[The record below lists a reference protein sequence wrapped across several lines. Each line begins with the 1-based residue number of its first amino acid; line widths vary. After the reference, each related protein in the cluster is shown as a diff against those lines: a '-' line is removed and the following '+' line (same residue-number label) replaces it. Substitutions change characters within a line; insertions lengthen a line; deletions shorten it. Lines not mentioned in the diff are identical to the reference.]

1 MLYFRGN
8 SREMVE
14 KLQRTESGR
23 RLVGTPLSPG
33 IAAGRAYRIEQHAP
47 DFHRLYVSPAEAP
60 RELERLQEAL
70 AKSREQLV
78 RIKERFEQQL
88 GKEHSYIID
97 AHRLILEDREFLEQI
112 RSKIRDHLYG
122 PERAVWE
129 ATEEWLAV
137 YRTLTDPFFRDRGS
151 DLEEVARRIVAN
163 LGESGPPRQEEESSE
178 DLILVGPE
186 IGLSDL
192 AGFPLAQVKGLVSTR
207 GGQTSHITII
217 ARVHRIPAVS
227 GVPGLEGTIRTGD
240 EMIVDG
246 SDGVVL
252 VQPSA
257 GERRDF
263 QVLLREEQRRSSELE
278 GDSRPS
284 CTSDGRVVSVLANTD
299 MEDEATVAFG
309 LGAEGIGLFRSEFV
323 YMGEKSGPV
332 RFDEQLNIYR
342 RLARLTGR
350 RPAVI
355 RTLDMGTE
363 DHPYFTRL
371 AGEGPVLG
379 LRGIRMSLDHPHLF
393 RDQVRAIVS
402 ARREGD
408 LRILLPMISSADEL
422 VIARDLI
429 RQVEREVSEESG
441 MEPESPI
448 QVGAMIEVPSAVLV
462 LDGICRHADFVSVG
476 SNDLI
481 QFTLAVDRSSDLLSS
496 LFNPLHPAILKS
508 LERVARVASENRIP
522 AYVCGEVAAQPL
534 YAYLLIGMGF
544 QRLSMNPFS
553 IPAVKKRI
561 REMVYEEAREKIRE
575 LLRFSTIQE
584 VEQFVK
590 REMPS
595 WETVGQG
602 SGSRF
607 IKC

>member
-1 MLYFRGN
+1 MLYFRGGMV
-8 SREMVE
+8 REF
-14 KLQRTESGR
+14 RAGESDR
-23 RLVGTPLSPG
+23 RLTGTPLSPG
-33 IAAGRAYRIEQHAP
+33 IGAGTAYRIEQRAP
-47 DFHRLYVSPAEAP
+47 DFHRLHLSPEEAP
-60 RELERLQEAL
+60 HELARLKEAL
-70 AKSREQLV
+70 SRSREQLV
-78 RIKERFEQQL
+78 RIKRRFEEQL

-97 AHRLILEDREFLEQI
+97 AHRLILEDRDFLDQI

-163 LGESGPPRQEEESSE
+163 LGESGPPRREEESSE
-178 DLILVGPE
+178 DLILVGSE

-192 AGFPLAQVKGLVSTR
+192 ASFPLAQVKGLVSMR
-207 GGQTSHITII
+207 GGHTSHITII
-217 ARVHRIPAVS
+217 ARVHRIPAIS
-227 GVPGLEGTIRTGD
+227 GVPDLERRIRTGD

-246 SDGVVL
+246 SEGVVL

-257 GERRDF
+257 QERRSF
-263 QVLLREEQRRSSELE
+263 NVLLQEERRRSSRLE

-284 CTSDGRVVSVLANTD
+284 STADGRTVSVLANTD
-299 MEDEATVAFG
+299 MGEEASVAFR

-332 RFDEQLNIYR
+332 RVRKQLDIYR

-371 AGEGPVLG
+371 AGGDAVLG
-379 LRGIRMSLDHPHLF
+379 LRGIRLSLDHPQLF

-402 ARREGD
+402 ARSEGN
-408 LRILLPMISSADEL
+408 LRILLPMISSADE
-422 VIARDLI
+422 VIAARQMI
-429 RQVEREVSEESG
+429 RQVEWEVARETGV
-441 MEPESPI
+441 EPDAPI
-448 QVGAMIEVPSAVLV
+448 RVGAMIEVPSAVLV
-462 LDGICRHADFVSVG
+462 LEGICRHADFVSVG

-481 QFTLAVDRSSDLLSS
+481 QFTLAVDRSSDHLSP

-508 LERVARVASENRIP
+508 LERVARVASESRIP

-553 IPAVKKRI
+553 IPTVKKRI
-561 REMVYEEAREKIRE
+561 REMVYGEAREKIRE
-575 LLRFSTIQE
+575 LSGFSTIQE
-584 VEQFVK
+584 VERFVK

-595 WETVGQG
+595 WEPVGQG
-602 SGSRF
+602 SGPRF
-607 IKC
+607 VKS

>member
-1 MLYFRGN
+1 M
-8 SREMVE
+8 E
-14 KLQRTESGR
+14 KLQRNESGR

-33 IAAGRAYRIEQHAP
+33 IGAGRAYRIEQHAP
-47 DFHRLYVSPAEAP
+47 DFHRLYLSAAEAP

-97 AHRLILEDREFLEQI
+97 AHRLILEDREFLDQI

-163 LGESGPPRQEEESSE
+163 LGESGPPRQEEQSSE

-192 AGFPLAQVKGLVSTR
+192 ASFPLAQVKGLVSTR

-227 GVPGLEGTIRTGD
+227 GVREVEGNIRTGD

-246 SDGVVL
+246 SEGVVL

-278 GDSRPS
+278 GDFRPS
-284 CTSDGRVVSVLANTD
+284 STADGRVVSVLANTD
-299 MEDEATVAFG
+299 MEDEATVAFD

-323 YMGEKSGPV
+323 YMGEMSGPV
-332 RFDEQLNIYR
+332 RFEEQLSIYR
-342 RLARLTGR
+342 RLARLTGP

-379 LRGIRMSLDHPHLF
+379 LRGIRLSLDRPQLF
-393 RDQVRAIVS
+393 RDQARAIVS
-402 ARREGD
+402 ARREGN

-422 VIARDLI
+422 VTARELI
-429 RQVEREVSEESG
+429 REVEREVSEKTG
-441 MEPESPI
+441 FEPESPI

-481 QFTLAVDRSSDLLSS
+481 QFTLAVDRSSDLLSP

-508 LERVARVASENRIP
+508 LERVARVASRNRIP

-544 QRLSMNPFS
+544 QRLSMNPFA
-553 IPAVKKRI
+553 IPTVKKRI
-561 REMVYEEAREKIRE
+561 REMVYEEARERIRE

-584 VEQFVK
+584 VERFVK

-595 WETVGQG
+595 WETVGQE

-607 IKC
+607 VKS

>member
-1 MLYFRGN
+1 M
-8 SREMVE
+8 E
-14 KLQRTESGR
+14 KLQRNESGR

-33 IAAGRAYRIEQHAP
+33 IGAGRAYRIEQHAP
-47 DFHRLYVSPAEAP
+47 DFHRLYLSAAEAP

-97 AHRLILEDREFLEQI
+97 AHRLILEDREFLDQI

-163 LGESGPPRQEEESSE
+163 LGESGPPRQEEQSSE

-192 AGFPLAQVKGLVSTR
+192 ASFPLAQVKGLVSTR

-227 GVPGLEGTIRTGD
+227 GVREVEGNIRTGD

-246 SDGVVL
+246 SEGVVL

-278 GDSRPS
+278 GDFRPS
-284 CTSDGRVVSVLANTD
+284 STADGRVVSVLANTD
-299 MEDEATVAFG
+299 MDDEATVAFD

-323 YMGEKSGPV
+323 YMGEMSGPV
-332 RFDEQLNIYR
+332 RFEEQLSIYR
-342 RLARLTGR
+342 RLARLTGP

-379 LRGIRMSLDHPHLF
+379 LRGIRLSLDRPQLF
-393 RDQVRAIVS
+393 RDQARAIVS
-402 ARREGD
+402 ARREGN

-422 VIARDLI
+422 VTARELI
-429 RQVEREVSEESG
+429 REVEREVSG
-441 MEPESPI
+441 KTGFEPESPI

-481 QFTLAVDRSSDLLSS
+481 QFTLAVDRSSDLLSP

-508 LERVARVASENRIP
+508 LERVARVASRNRIP

-544 QRLSMNPFS
+544 QRLSMNPFA
-553 IPAVKKRI
+553 IPTVKKRI
-561 REMVYEEAREKIRE
+561 REMVYEEARERIRE

-584 VEQFVK
+584 VERYVK

-595 WETVGQG
+595 WEPVGQE

-607 IKC
+607 V

>member
-1 MLYFRGN
+1 MRRTSIGCIFLRPKRHASWRGC
-8 SREMVE
+8 R
-14 KLQRTESGR
+14 K
-23 RLVGTPLSPG
+23 PWPSP
-33 IAAGRAYRIEQHAP
+33 ET
-47 DFHRLYVSPAEAP
+47 SW
-60 RELERLQEAL
+60 
-70 AKSREQLV
+70 S

-97 AHRLILEDREFLEQI
+97 AHRLILEDQEFLDQI

-137 YRTLTDPFFRDRGS
+137 FRTLTDPFFRDRGS

-163 LGESGPPRQEEESSE
+163 LGESGPPRREEEPSE
-178 DLILVGPE
+178 DLILVGSE

-192 AGFPLAQVKGLVSTR
+192 AGFPLSQVKGLVSMR

-227 GVPGLEGTIRTGD
+227 GVREVEGTIRTGD

-246 SDGVVL
+246 SEGIVL

-257 GERRDF
+257 GERHSF
-263 QVLLREEQRRSSELE
+263 QVLLRQQEQRRSSQLQ

-284 CTSDGRVVSVLANTD
+284 RTADGRVVSVLANTD

-323 YMGEKSGPV
+323 YMGERSGPV
-332 RFDEQLNIYR
+332 RFQEQLTIYR

-363 DHPYFTRL
+363 DHPYFSRL
-371 AGEGPVLG
+371 AGGGPVLG
-379 LRGIRMSLDHPHLF
+379 LRGIRLSLDQPHLF

-402 ARREGD
+402 ARTEGN

-422 VIARDLI
+422 VTARELI
-429 RQVEREVSEESG
+429 RQVEREVSRETGIEPGIADPSG
-441 MEPESPI
+441 CHDRGPF
-448 QVGAMIEVPSAVLV
+448 G
-462 LDGICRHADFVSVG
+462 RTG
-476 SNDLI
+476 SGRNL
-481 QFTLAVDRSSDLLSS
+481 
-496 LFNPLHPAILKS
+496 P
-508 LERVARVASENRIP
+508 
-522 AYVCGEVAAQPL
+522 VCG
-534 YAYLLIGMGF
+534 F
-544 QRLSMNPFS
+544 
-553 IPAVKKRI
+553 
-561 REMVYEEAREKIRE
+561 
-575 LLRFSTIQE
+575 RFG
-584 VEQFVK
+584 
-590 REMPS
+590 
-595 WETVGQG
+595 GQQ
-602 SGSRF
+602 
-607 IKC
+607 

>member
-1 MLYFRGN
+1 
-8 SREMVE
+8 MVE
-14 KLQRTESGR
+14 KLQANESGR

-33 IAAGRAYRIEQHAP
+33 IGAGRAYRIEQHAP
-47 DFHRLYVSPAEAP
+47 DFHRLHLSPAEAP

-70 AKSREQLV
+70 AKSRDQLV

-97 AHRLILEDREFLEQI
+97 AHRLILEDREFLDQI

-163 LGESGPPRQEEESSE
+163 LGESGPPRREEESSE
-178 DLILVGPE
+178 DLILVGSE

-192 AGFPLAQVKGLVSTR
+192 ASFPLSQVKGLVSMR

-227 GVPGLEGTIRTGD
+227 GIREVEGTIRTGD

-246 SDGVVL
+246 SEGIVL

-257 GERRDF
+257 GERHSF
-263 QVLLREEQRRSSELE
+263 QVLLQQEQRRSSQLE

-284 CTSDGRVVSVLANTD
+284 RTADGRVISVLANTD

-323 YMGEKSGPV
+323 YMGERSGPV
-332 RFDEQLNIYR
+332 RFEEQLTIYR

-363 DHPYFTRL
+363 DHPYFSRL
-371 AGEGPVLG
+371 AGGGPVLG
-379 LRGIRMSLDHPHLF
+379 LRGIRLSLDQPHLF

-402 ARREGD
+402 ARTEGN

-422 VIARDLI
+422 VTARELI
-429 RQVEREVSEESG
+429 RQVEREVSKETG
-441 MEPESPI
+441 IEPESPI

-462 LDGICRHADFVSVG
+462 LDGICRYADFVSVG

-481 QFTLAVDRSSDLLSS
+481 QFTLAVDRSSDVLSP

-553 IPAVKKRI
+553 ISTVKKRI
-561 REMVYEEAREKIRE
+561 REMVYEEARERIQE
-575 LLRFSTIQE
+575 LLEFSTIKE
-584 VEQFVK
+584 VERFVK

-602 SGSRF
+602 SGPQFVKS
-607 IKC
+607 

>member
-1 MLYFRGN
+1 M
-8 SREMVE
+8 E
-14 KLQRTESGR
+14 KLQRNESGR

-33 IAAGRAYRIEQHAP
+33 IGAGRAYRIEQHAP
-47 DFHRLYVSPAEAP
+47 DFHRLHLSPAEAP

-70 AKSREQLV
+70 AKSRDQLV

-97 AHRLILEDREFLEQI
+97 AHRLILEDREFLDQI

-163 LGESGPPRQEEESSE
+163 LGESGPPRREEEPSE
-178 DLILVGPE
+178 DLILVGSE

-192 AGFPLAQVKGLVSTR
+192 ASFPLSQVKGLVSMR

-227 GVPGLEGTIRTGD
+227 GIREVEGTIRTGD

-246 SDGVVL
+246 SEGIVL

-257 GERRDF
+257 GERHSF
-263 QVLLREEQRRSSELE
+263 QVLLQQEQRRSSQLE

-284 CTSDGRVVSVLANTD
+284 RTADGRVISVLANTD

-323 YMGEKSGPV
+323 YMGERSGPV
-332 RFDEQLNIYR
+332 RFEEQLTIYR
-342 RLARLTGR
+342 RLARLAGR

-363 DHPYFTRL
+363 DHPYFSRL
-371 AGEGPVLG
+371 AGGGPVLG
-379 LRGIRMSLDHPHLF
+379 LRGIRLSLDQPHLF

-402 ARREGD
+402 ARTEGN

-422 VIARDLI
+422 VTARELI
-429 RQVEREVSEESG
+429 RQVEREVSKETG
-441 MEPESPI
+441 IEPESPI

-462 LDGICRHADFVSVG
+462 LDGICRYADFVSVG

-481 QFTLAVDRSSDLLSS
+481 QFTLAVDRSSDLLSP

-508 LERVARVASENRIP
+508 LERVARIASENRIP
-522 AYVCGEVAAQPL
+522 AYVCGEIAAQPL

-553 IPAVKKRI
+553 ITTVKKRI
-561 REMVYEEAREKIRE
+561 REMVYEEARERIQE
-575 LLRFSTIQE
+575 LLEFSTIQE
-584 VEQFVK
+584 VERFVK
-590 REMPS
+590 RELPS

-602 SGSRF
+602 SGPRFVKSRH
-607 IKC
+607 

>member
-1 MLYFRGN
+1 M
-8 SREMVE
+8 E
-14 KLQRTESGR
+14 KLQRNESSR
-23 RLVGTPLSPG
+23 RLMGTPLSPG
-33 IAAGRAYRIEQHAP
+33 IGAGRAYRIEQHAP

-97 AHRLILEDREFLEQI
+97 AHRLILEDREFLGQI

-163 LGESGPPRQEEESSE
+163 LGESGPPRQEESSSE

-192 AGFPLAQVKGLVSTR
+192 ASFPLAQVKGLVSTR

-227 GVPGLEGTIRTGD
+227 GVQEVEGNVRTGD

-246 SDGVVL
+246 SEGVVL

-263 QVLLREEQRRSSELE
+263 QVLFREEQRRSSELE

-284 CTSDGRVVSVLANTD
+284 STSDGRVVSVLANTD

-323 YMGEKSGPV
+323 YMGERSGPV
-332 RFDEQLNIYR
+332 RFEEQLSIYR

-355 RTLDMGTE
+355 RILDMGTE

-371 AGEGPVLG
+371 AGEGAVLG
-379 LRGIRMSLDHPHLF
+379 LRGIRLSLDHTHLF

-402 ARREGD
+402 ARREGN
-408 LRILLPMISSADEL
+408 LRILLPMISSADEM
-422 VIARDLI
+422 VTARELI
-429 RQVEREVSEESG
+429 REVEREVSEKIG
-441 MEPESPI
+441 IEPESPI

-481 QFTLAVDRSSDLLSS
+481 QFTLAVDRSSDLLSP

-508 LERVARVASENRIP
+508 LERVARVASRNHIP

-544 QRLSMNPFS
+544 QRLSMNPFA
-553 IPAVKKRI
+553 IPSVKKRI
-561 REMVYEEAREKIRE
+561 REMVYEEARERIRE

-595 WETVGQG
+595 WETGKG
-602 SGSRF
+602 SESRF
-607 IKC
+607 VKS

>member
-1 MLYFRGN
+1 
-8 SREMVE
+8 MVE
-14 KLQRTESGR
+14 KLQANESGR

-33 IAAGRAYRIEQHAP
+33 LGAGRAYRIEQYAP
-47 DFHRLYVSPAEAP
+47 DFHRLHLSPDEAP

-97 AHRLILEDREFLEQI
+97 AHRLILEDREFLDQI

-163 LGESGPPRQEEESSE
+163 LGESGPPRREEESSE
-178 DLILVGPE
+178 DLILVGSE

-192 AGFPLAQVKGLVSTR
+192 ASFPLSQVKGLVSMR

-227 GVPGLEGTIRTGD
+227 GVREVEGTIRTGD

-246 SDGVVL
+246 SEGIVL

-257 GERRDF
+257 GERHSF
-263 QVLLREEQRRSSELE
+263 QVLLRQQEQRRSSQLQ

-284 CTSDGRVVSVLANTD
+284 RTADGRVVSVLANTD

-323 YMGEKSGPV
+323 YMGERSGPV
-332 RFDEQLNIYR
+332 RFQEQLTIYR

-363 DHPYFTRL
+363 DHPYFSRL
-371 AGEGPVLG
+371 AGGGPVLG
-379 LRGIRMSLDHPHLF
+379 LRGIRLSLDQPHLF

-402 ARREGD
+402 ARTEGN

-422 VIARDLI
+422 VTARELI
-429 RQVEREVSEESG
+429 RQVEREVSRETG
-441 MEPESPI
+441 IEPESPI

-462 LDGICRHADFVSVG
+462 LDGICRYADFVSVG

-481 QFTLAVDRSSDLLSS
+481 QFTLAVDRSSDVLSP

-508 LERVARVASENRIP
+508 LERVARIASENRIP
-522 AYVCGEVAAQPL
+522 AYVCGEIAAQPL

-553 IPAVKKRI
+553 IPTVKKRI
-561 REMVYEEAREKIRE
+561 REMVYEEARERIQE
-575 LLRFSTIQE
+575 LLEFSTIKE
-584 VEQFVK
+584 VERFVK

-602 SGSRF
+602 SGPQFVKS
-607 IKC
+607 

>member
-1 MLYFRGN
+1 
-8 SREMVE
+8 MVE
-14 KLQRTESGR
+14 KLQRNESGR

-33 IAAGRAYRIEQHAP
+33 IGAGRAYRIEQHAP
-47 DFHRLYVSPAEAP
+47 DFHRLHLSPAEAP

-70 AKSREQLV
+70 AKSRDQLV

-97 AHRLILEDREFLEQI
+97 AHRLILEDREFLDQI

-137 YRTLTDPFFRDRGS
+137 FRTLTDPFFRDRGS

-163 LGESGPPRQEEESSE
+163 LGESGPPRREEEPSE
-178 DLILVGPE
+178 DLILVGSE

-192 AGFPLAQVKGLVSTR
+192 AGFPLSQVKGLVSMR

-227 GVPGLEGTIRTGD
+227 GVREVEGTIRTGD

-246 SDGVVL
+246 SEGIVL

-257 GERRDF
+257 GERHSF
-263 QVLLREEQRRSSELE
+263 QVLLQQEQRRSSQLQ

-284 CTSDGRVVSVLANTD
+284 RTADGRVISVLANTD

-323 YMGEKSGPV
+323 YMGERSGPV
-332 RFDEQLNIYR
+332 RFEEQLTIYR

-363 DHPYFTRL
+363 DHPYFSRL
-371 AGEGPVLG
+371 AGGGPVLG
-379 LRGIRMSLDHPHLF
+379 LRGIRLSLDQPHLF

-402 ARREGD
+402 ARTEGN

-422 VIARDLI
+422 VTARELI
-429 RQVEREVSEESG
+429 RQVEREVSKETG
-441 MEPESPI
+441 IEPESPI

-462 LDGICRHADFVSVG
+462 LDGICRYADFVSVG

-481 QFTLAVDRSSDLLSS
+481 QFTLAVDRSSDLLSP

-508 LERVARVASENRIP
+508 LERVARIASENRIP
-522 AYVCGEVAAQPL
+522 AYVCGEIAAQPL

-553 IPAVKKRI
+553 IPTVKKRI
-561 REMVYEEAREKIRE
+561 REMVYEEARERIQE
-575 LLRFSTIQE
+575 LLEFSTIKE
-584 VEQFVK
+584 VERFVK

-602 SGSRF
+602 SGPQFVKS
-607 IKC
+607 

>member
-1 MLYFRGN
+1 M
-8 SREMVE
+8 E
-14 KLQRTESGR
+14 KLQRNESGR

-33 IAAGRAYRIEQHAP
+33 IGAGRAYRIEQHAP
-47 DFHRLYVSPAEAP
+47 DFHRLHLSPAEAP

-70 AKSREQLV
+70 AKSRDQLV

-97 AHRLILEDREFLEQI
+97 AHRLILEDREFLDQI

-163 LGESGPPRQEEESSE
+163 LGESGPPRREEESSE
-178 DLILVGPE
+178 DLILVGSE

-192 AGFPLAQVKGLVSTR
+192 ASFPLSQVKGLVSMR

-227 GVPGLEGTIRTGD
+227 GIREVEGTIRTGD

-246 SDGVVL
+246 SEGIVL

-257 GERRDF
+257 GERHSF
-263 QVLLREEQRRSSELE
+263 QVLLQQEQRRSSQLE

-284 CTSDGRVVSVLANTD
+284 RTADGRVISVLANTD

-323 YMGEKSGPV
+323 YMGERSGPV
-332 RFDEQLNIYR
+332 RFEEQLTIYR

-363 DHPYFTRL
+363 DHPYFSRL
-371 AGEGPVLG
+371 AGGGPVLG
-379 LRGIRMSLDHPHLF
+379 LRGIRLSLDQPHLF

-402 ARREGD
+402 ARTEGN

-422 VIARDLI
+422 VTARELI
-429 RQVEREVSEESG
+429 RQVEREVSKETG
-441 MEPESPI
+441 IEPESPI

-462 LDGICRHADFVSVG
+462 LDGICRYADFVSVG

-481 QFTLAVDRSSDLLSS
+481 QFTLAVDRSSDLLSP

-508 LERVARVASENRIP
+508 LERVARIASENRIP
-522 AYVCGEVAAQPL
+522 AYVCGEIAAQPL

-553 IPAVKKRI
+553 ISTVKKRI
-561 REMVYEEAREKIRE
+561 REMVYEEARERIQE
-575 LLRFSTIQE
+575 LLEFSTIQE
-584 VEQFVK
+584 VESFVK
-590 REMPS
+590 RELPS
-595 WETVGQG
+595 WETAGQDRDPG
-602 SGSRF
+602 S
-607 IKC
+607 

>member
-1 MLYFRGN
+1 M
-8 SREMVE
+8 EQV
-14 KLQRTESGR
+14 QRDESSR

-33 IAAGRAYRIEQHAP
+33 IGAGRAYRIEQHAP
-47 DFHRLYVSPAEAP
+47 EFHRLYLSPAEAP

-97 AHRLILEDREFLEQI
+97 AHRLILEDQDFLDQI

-129 ATEEWLAV
+129 ATEEWLAL

-163 LGESGPPRQEEESSE
+163 LGESGPPRQKEQSSE

-192 AGFPLAQVKGLVSTR
+192 ASFPLAQVKGLVSTR

-227 GVPGLEGTIRTGD
+227 GVREVEGNVRTGD
-240 EMIVDG
+240 ELIVDG
-246 SDGVVL
+246 SEGVVL

-278 GDSRPS
+278 GDFRPS
-284 CTSDGRVVSVLANTD
+284 STADGRVVSVLANTD

-323 YMGEKSGPV
+323 YMGEMSGPV
-332 RFDEQLNIYR
+332 RYEEQLGIYR

-379 LRGIRMSLDHPHLF
+379 LRGIRLSLDRPQLF
-393 RDQVRAIVS
+393 RDQARAIVS
-402 ARREGD
+402 ARREGN

-422 VIARDLI
+422 VTARGLI
-429 RQVEREVSEESG
+429 RQVEREVSEETG
-441 MEPESPI
+441 FEPESPI

-496 LFNPLHPAILKS
+496 LFNPLHPAILQS

-544 QRLSMNPFS
+544 QRLSMNPFA

-561 REMVYEEAREKIRE
+561 REMVYEEARERIRE

-584 VEQFVK
+584 VEQYVQH
-590 REMPS
+590 EMPS

-607 IKC
+607 VKS

>member
-1 MLYFRGN
+1 
-8 SREMVE
+8 MVE
-14 KLQRTESGR
+14 KLQANESGR

-33 IAAGRAYRIEQHAP
+33 IGAGRAYRIEQYAP
-47 DFHRLYVSPAEAP
+47 DFHRLHLSPDEAP

-97 AHRLILEDREFLEQI
+97 AHRLILEDQEVLDQI

-137 YRTLTDPFFRDRGS
+137 FRTLTDPFFRDRGS

-163 LGESGPPRQEEESSE
+163 LGESGPPRREEEPSE
-178 DLILVGPE
+178 DLILVGSE

-192 AGFPLAQVKGLVSTR
+192 AGFPLSQVKGMVSMR

-227 GVPGLEGTIRTGD
+227 GVREVEGTIRTGD

-246 SDGVVL
+246 SEGIVL

-257 GERRDF
+257 GERHSF
-263 QVLLREEQRRSSELE
+263 QVLLRQQEQRRSSQLQ

-284 CTSDGRVVSVLANTD
+284 RTADGRVISVLANTD

-323 YMGEKSGPV
+323 YMGERSGPV
-332 RFDEQLNIYR
+332 RFEEQLTIYR

-363 DHPYFTRL
+363 DHPYFSRL
-371 AGEGPVLG
+371 AGGGPVLG
-379 LRGIRMSLDHPHLF
+379 LRGIRLSLDQPHLF

-402 ARREGD
+402 ARTEGN

-422 VIARDLI
+422 VTARELI
-429 RQVEREVSEESG
+429 RQVEREVSRETG
-441 MEPESPI
+441 IEPESPI

-462 LDGICRHADFVSVG
+462 LDGICRYADFVSVG

-481 QFTLAVDRSSDLLSS
+481 QFTLAVDRSSDLLSP

-553 IPAVKKRI
+553 IPTVKKRI
-561 REMVYEEAREKIRE
+561 REMVYEEARERIQE
-575 LLRFSTIQE
+575 LLEFSTIKE
-584 VEQFVK
+584 VERFVK

-602 SGSRF
+602 SGPQFVKS
-607 IKC
+607 

>member
-1 MLYFRGN
+1 M
-8 SREMVE
+8 E
-14 KLQRTESGR
+14 KLQPNESGR

-33 IAAGRAYRIEQHAP
+33 IGTGRAYRIEQHAP
-47 DFHRLYVSPAEAP
+47 DFHRLHLSAAEAP

-70 AKSREQLV
+70 AKSRDQLV

-97 AHRLILEDREFLEQI
+97 AHRLILEDREFLDQI

-129 ATEEWLAV
+129 ATEEWLAL

-163 LGESGPPRQEEESSE
+163 LGESGPPREEEEPSE
-178 DLILVGPE
+178 DLILVGSE

-192 AGFPLAQVKGLVSTR
+192 ASFPLSQVKGLVSMR

-227 GVPGLEGTIRTGD
+227 GVREVEGAIRTGD
-240 EMIVDG
+240 EIIVDG
-246 SDGVVL
+246 SEGVVL

-257 GERRDF
+257 GERHNF
-263 QVLLREEQRRSSELE
+263 QVLLRQEQRRSSQLE

-284 CTSDGRVVSVLANTD
+284 RTADGRVVSVLANTD

-332 RFDEQLNIYR
+332 RFEEQLTIYR
-342 RLARLTGR
+342 RLARLTRR

-363 DHPYFTRL
+363 DHPYFSRL
-371 AGEGPVLG
+371 AGGGPVLG
-379 LRGIRMSLDHPHLF
+379 LRGIRLSLDQPHLF

-402 ARREGD
+402 ARTEGN

-422 VIARDLI
+422 VTARELI
-429 RQVEREVSEESG
+429 RQVEREVAGETG
-441 MEPESPI
+441 IEPESPI
-448 QVGAMIEVPSAVLV
+448 QMGAMIEVPSAVLV

-481 QFTLAVDRSSDLLSS
+481 QFTLAVDRSSDVLSP

-508 LERVARVASENRIP
+508 LERVARIASENRIP
-522 AYVCGEVAAQPL
+522 AYVCGEIAAQPL

-553 IPAVKKRI
+553 IPTVKKRI
-561 REMVYEEAREKIRE
+561 REMVYEEARERIQE
-575 LLRFSTIQE
+575 LLEFSTIQE
-584 VEQFVK
+584 VESFVK

-607 IKC
+607 VKS

>member
-1 MLYFRGN
+1 
-8 SREMVE
+8 MVE
-14 KLQRTESGR
+14 KLQRNESGR

-33 IAAGRAYRIEQHAP
+33 IGAGRAYRIEQHAP
-47 DFHRLYVSPAEAP
+47 DFHRLHLSPAEAP

-70 AKSREQLV
+70 AKSRDQLV

-97 AHRLILEDREFLEQI
+97 AHRLILEDREFLDQI

-163 LGESGPPRQEEESSE
+163 LGESGPPRREEESSE
-178 DLILVGPE
+178 DLILVGSE

-192 AGFPLAQVKGLVSTR
+192 ASFPLSQVKGLVSMR

-227 GVPGLEGTIRTGD
+227 GVREVEGTIRTGD

-246 SDGVVL
+246 SEGIVL

-257 GERRDF
+257 GERHSF
-263 QVLLREEQRRSSELE
+263 QVLLRQQEQRRSSQLE

-284 CTSDGRVVSVLANTD
+284 RTADGRVISVLANTD

-323 YMGEKSGPV
+323 YMGERSGPV
-332 RFDEQLNIYR
+332 RFQEQLTIYR

-363 DHPYFTRL
+363 DHPYFSRL
-371 AGEGPVLG
+371 AGGGPVLG
-379 LRGIRMSLDHPHLF
+379 LRGIRLSLDQPHLF

-402 ARREGD
+402 ARTEGN

-422 VIARDLI
+422 VTARELI
-429 RQVEREVSEESG
+429 RQVEREVSKETG
-441 MEPESPI
+441 IEPESPI

-462 LDGICRHADFVSVG
+462 LDGICRYADFVSVG

-481 QFTLAVDRSSDLLSS
+481 QFTLAVDRSSDVLSP

-553 IPAVKKRI
+553 ISTVKKRI
-561 REMVYEEAREKIRE
+561 REMVYEEARERIQE
-575 LLRFSTIQE
+575 LLEFSTIKE
-584 VEQFVK
+584 VERFVK

-602 SGSRF
+602 SGPQFVKS
-607 IKC
+607 

>member
-1 MLYFRGN
+1 
-8 SREMVE
+8 MVE
-14 KLQRTESGR
+14 KLQANESGR

-33 IAAGRAYRIEQHAP
+33 LGAGRAYRIEQHAP
-47 DFHRLYVSPAEAP
+47 DFHRLHLSPAEAP

-70 AKSREQLV
+70 AKSRDQLV

-97 AHRLILEDREFLEQI
+97 AHRLILEDQEFLDQI

-137 YRTLTDPFFRDRGS
+137 FRTLTDPFFRDRGS

-163 LGESGPPRQEEESSE
+163 LGESGPPRREEEPSE
-178 DLILVGPE
+178 DLILVGSE

-192 AGFPLAQVKGLVSTR
+192 AGFPLSQVKGLVSMR

-227 GVPGLEGTIRTGD
+227 GVREVEGTIRTGD

-246 SDGVVL
+246 SEGIVL

-257 GERRDF
+257 GERHSF
-263 QVLLREEQRRSSELE
+263 QVLLRQQEQRRSSQLQ

-284 CTSDGRVVSVLANTD
+284 RTADGRVVSVLANTD

-323 YMGEKSGPV
+323 YMGERSGPV
-332 RFDEQLNIYR
+332 RFQEQLTIYR

-363 DHPYFTRL
+363 DHPYFSRL
-371 AGEGPVLG
+371 AGGGPVLG
-379 LRGIRMSLDHPHLF
+379 LRGIRLSLDQPHLF

-402 ARREGD
+402 ARTEGN

-422 VIARDLI
+422 VTARELI
-429 RQVEREVSEESG
+429 RQVEREVSRETG
-441 MEPESPI
+441 IEPESPI

-462 LDGICRHADFVSVG
+462 LDGICRYADFVSVG

-481 QFTLAVDRSSDLLSS
+481 QFTLAVDRSSDVLSP

-553 IPAVKKRI
+553 IPTVKKRI
-561 REMVYEEAREKIRE
+561 REMVYEEARERIQE
-575 LLRFSTIQE
+575 LLEFSTIKE
-584 VEQFVK
+584 VERFVK

-602 SGSRF
+602 SGPQFVKS
-607 IKC
+607 

>member
-1 MLYFRGN
+1 M
-8 SREMVE
+8 E
-14 KLQRTESGR
+14 KLQRNESGR

-33 IAAGRAYRIEQHAP
+33 IGAGRAYRIEQHAP
-47 DFHRLYVSPAEAP
+47 DFHRLYLSAAEAP

-97 AHRLILEDREFLEQI
+97 AHRLILEDREFLDQI

-163 LGESGPPRQEEESSE
+163 LGESGPPRQEEQSSE

-192 AGFPLAQVKGLVSTR
+192 ASFPLAQVKGLVSAR

-227 GVPGLEGTIRTGD
+227 GVREVEGNIRTGD

-246 SDGVVL
+246 SEGVVL

-278 GDSRPS
+278 GDFRPS
-284 CTSDGRVVSVLANTD
+284 STADGRVVSVLANTD
-299 MEDEATVAFG
+299 MEDEATVAFD

-323 YMGEKSGPV
+323 YMGEMSGPV
-332 RFDEQLNIYR
+332 RFEDQLSIYR
-342 RLARLTGR
+342 RLARLTGP

-379 LRGIRMSLDHPHLF
+379 LRGIRLSLDRPQLF
-393 RDQVRAIVS
+393 RDQARAIVS
-402 ARREGD
+402 ARSEGN

-422 VIARDLI
+422 VTARELI
-429 RQVEREVSEESG
+429 REVEREVSEKTG
-441 MEPESPI
+441 FEPESPI

-481 QFTLAVDRSSDLLSS
+481 QFTLAVDRSSDLLSP

-508 LERVARVASENRIP
+508 LERVARVASRNRIP

-544 QRLSMNPFS
+544 QRLSMNPFA
-553 IPAVKKRI
+553 IPTVKKRI
-561 REMVYEEAREKIRE
+561 REMVYEEARERIRE

-584 VEQFVK
+584 VERYVK

-595 WETVGQG
+595 WEPVGQE

-607 IKC
+607 V

>member
-1 MLYFRGN
+1 M
-8 SREMVE
+8 E
-14 KLQRTESGR
+14 KLQANESGR

-33 IAAGRAYRIEQHAP
+33 LGAGRAYRIEQYAP
-47 DFHRLYVSPAEAP
+47 DFHRLHLSPDEAP

-97 AHRLILEDREFLEQI
+97 AHRLILEDQEVLDQI

-137 YRTLTDPFFRDRGS
+137 FRTLTDPFFRDRGS

-163 LGESGPPRQEEESSE
+163 LGESGPPRREEEPSE
-178 DLILVGPE
+178 DLILVGSE

-192 AGFPLAQVKGLVSTR
+192 AGFPLSQVKGMVSMR

-227 GVPGLEGTIRTGD
+227 GVREVEGTIRTGD

-246 SDGVVL
+246 SEGIVL

-257 GERRDF
+257 GERHSF
-263 QVLLREEQRRSSELE
+263 QVLLRQQEQRRSSQLQ

-284 CTSDGRVVSVLANTD
+284 RTADGRVVSVLANTD

-323 YMGEKSGPV
+323 YMGERSGPV
-332 RFDEQLNIYR
+332 RFQEQLTIYR

-363 DHPYFTRL
+363 DHPYFSRL
-371 AGEGPVLG
+371 AGGGPVLG
-379 LRGIRMSLDHPHLF
+379 LRGIRLSLDQPHLF

-402 ARREGD
+402 ARTEGN

-422 VIARDLI
+422 VTARELI
-429 RQVEREVSEESG
+429 RQVEREVSRETG
-441 MEPESPI
+441 IEPESPI

-462 LDGICRHADFVSVG
+462 LDGICRYADFVSVG

-481 QFTLAVDRSSDLLSS
+481 QFTLAVDRSSDVLSP

-553 IPAVKKRI
+553 IPTVKKRI
-561 REMVYEEAREKIRE
+561 REMVYEEARERIQE
-575 LLRFSTIQE
+575 LLEFSTIKE
-584 VEQFVK
+584 VERFVK

-602 SGSRF
+602 SGPQFVKS
-607 IKC
+607 

>member
-1 MLYFRGN
+1 M
-8 SREMVE
+8 E
-14 KLQRTESGR
+14 KLQRNESGR

-33 IAAGRAYRIEQHAP
+33 IGAGRAYRIEQHAP
-47 DFHRLYVSPAEAP
+47 DFHRLYLSAAEAP

-97 AHRLILEDREFLEQI
+97 AHRLILEDREFLDQI
-112 RSKIRDHLYG
+112 RTKIRDHLYG

-163 LGESGPPRQEEESSE
+163 LGESGPPRQEERSSE

-192 AGFPLAQVKGLVSTR
+192 ASFPLAQVKGLVSTR

-227 GVPGLEGTIRTGD
+227 GVREVEGNIRTGD

-246 SDGVVL
+246 SEGVVL

-278 GDSRPS
+278 GDFRPS
-284 CTSDGRVVSVLANTD
+284 STADGRVVSVLANTD
-299 MEDEATVAFG
+299 MEDEATVAFD

-323 YMGEKSGPV
+323 YMGEMSGPV
-332 RFDEQLNIYR
+332 RFEEQLSIYR
-342 RLARLTGR
+342 RLARLTGP

-379 LRGIRMSLDHPHLF
+379 LRGIRLSLDRPQLF
-393 RDQVRAIVS
+393 RDQARAIVS
-402 ARREGD
+402 ARREGN

-422 VIARDLI
+422 VTARELI
-429 RQVEREVSEESG
+429 REVEREVSEKTG
-441 MEPESPI
+441 FDPESPI

-481 QFTLAVDRSSDLLSS
+481 QFTLAVDRSSDLLSR

-508 LERVARVASENRIP
+508 LERVARVASRNRIP

-544 QRLSMNPFS
+544 QRLSMNPFA
-553 IPAVKKRI
+553 IPMVKKRI
-561 REMVYEEAREKIRE
+561 REMVYEEARERIRE

-584 VEQFVK
+584 VERYVK

-595 WETVGQG
+595 WETVGQE

-607 IKC
+607 VKS

>member
-1 MLYFRGN
+1 M
-8 SREMVE
+8 EQ
-14 KLQRTESGR
+14 LQRNESGR

-33 IAAGRAYRIEQHAP
+33 IGAGRAYRIEQHAP
-47 DFHRLYVSPAEAP
+47 DFHRLYLSPAEAP

-70 AKSREQLV
+70 TKSREQLV
-78 RIKERFEQQL
+78 RIKKRFEQQL

-97 AHRLILEDREFLEQI
+97 AHRLILEDQEFLDQI

-163 LGESGPPRQEEESSE
+163 LGESGPPRQEEQSSE

-192 AGFPLAQVKGLVSTR
+192 ASFPLAQVKGLVSTR

-227 GVPGLEGTIRTGD
+227 GVQEVEGNIRTGD

-246 SDGVVL
+246 SEGVVL

-278 GDSRPS
+278 GDFRPS
-284 CTSDGRVVSVLANTD
+284 STADGRVVSVLANTD

-323 YMGEKSGPV
+323 YMGEMSGPV
-332 RFDEQLNIYR
+332 RFEDQLSIYR
-342 RLARLTGR
+342 RLARLTGP

-379 LRGIRMSLDHPHLF
+379 LRGIRLSLDRPQLF
-393 RDQVRAIVS
+393 RDQARAIVS
-402 ARREGD
+402 ARREGN

-422 VIARDLI
+422 VTARELI
-429 RQVEREVSEESG
+429 REVEREVSEKTG
-441 MEPESPI
+441 FEPESPI

-481 QFTLAVDRSSDLLSS
+481 QFTLAVDRSSDLLSP

-508 LERVARVASENRIP
+508 LERVARVAFENRIP

-544 QRLSMNPFS
+544 QRLSMNPFA
-553 IPAVKKRI
+553 IPTVKKRI

-584 VEQFVK
+584 VERFVK

-595 WETVGQG
+595 WETAGQG

-607 IKC
+607 VKS

>member
-1 MLYFRGN
+1 
-8 SREMVE
+8 MVE
-14 KLQRTESGR
+14 KLQRNESGR

-33 IAAGRAYRIEQHAP
+33 IGAGRAYRIEQHAP
-47 DFHRLYVSPAEAP
+47 DFHRLHLSPAEAP

-70 AKSREQLV
+70 AKSRDQLV

-97 AHRLILEDREFLEQI
+97 AHRLILEDQEVLDQI

-163 LGESGPPRQEEESSE
+163 LGESGPPRREEEPSE
-178 DLILVGPE
+178 DLILVGSE

-192 AGFPLAQVKGLVSTR
+192 AGFPLSQVKGLVSMR

-227 GVPGLEGTIRTGD
+227 GVREVEGTIRTGD

-246 SDGVVL
+246 SEGIVL

-257 GERRDF
+257 GERHSF
-263 QVLLREEQRRSSELE
+263 QVLLQQEQRRSSQLE

-284 CTSDGRVVSVLANTD
+284 RTADGRVVSVLANTD

-323 YMGEKSGPV
+323 YMGERSGPV
-332 RFDEQLNIYR
+332 RFEEQLTIYR

-363 DHPYFTRL
+363 DHPYFSRL
-371 AGEGPVLG
+371 AGGGPVLG
-379 LRGIRMSLDHPHLF
+379 LRGIRLSLDQPHLF

-402 ARREGD
+402 ARTEGN

-422 VIARDLI
+422 VTARELI
-429 RQVEREVSEESG
+429 RQVEREVSKETG
-441 MEPESPI
+441 IEPESPI

-462 LDGICRHADFVSVG
+462 LDGICRYADFVSVG

-481 QFTLAVDRSSDLLSS
+481 QFTLAVDRSSDVLSP

-553 IPAVKKRI
+553 IPTVKKRI
-561 REMVYEEAREKIRE
+561 REMVYEEARERIQE
-575 LLRFSTIQE
+575 LLEFSTIKE
-584 VEQFVK
+584 VERFVK

-602 SGSRF
+602 SGPQFVKS
-607 IKC
+607 

>member
-1 MLYFRGN
+1 
-8 SREMVE
+8 MVE
-14 KLQRTESGR
+14 KLQRNESGR

-33 IAAGRAYRIEQHAP
+33 IGAGRAYRIEQHAP
-47 DFHRLYVSPAEAP
+47 DFHRLHLSPAEAP

-70 AKSREQLV
+70 AKSRDQLV

-97 AHRLILEDREFLEQI
+97 AHRLILEDREFLDQI

-163 LGESGPPRQEEESSE
+163 LGESGPPRREEESSE
-178 DLILVGPE
+178 DLILVGSE

-192 AGFPLAQVKGLVSTR
+192 ASFPLSQVKGLVSMR

-227 GVPGLEGTIRTGD
+227 GIREVEGTIRTGD

-246 SDGVVL
+246 SEGIVL

-257 GERRDF
+257 GERHSF
-263 QVLLREEQRRSSELE
+263 QVLLQQEQRRSSQLQ

-284 CTSDGRVVSVLANTD
+284 RTADGRVISVLANTD

-323 YMGEKSGPV
+323 YMGERSGPV
-332 RFDEQLNIYR
+332 RFEEQLTIYR

-363 DHPYFTRL
+363 DHPYFSRL
-371 AGEGPVLG
+371 AGGGPVLG
-379 LRGIRMSLDHPHLF
+379 LRGIRLSLDQPHLF

-402 ARREGD
+402 ARTEGN

-422 VIARDLI
+422 VTARELI
-429 RQVEREVSEESG
+429 RQVEREVSKETG
-441 MEPESPI
+441 IEPESPI

-462 LDGICRHADFVSVG
+462 LDGICRYADFVSVG

-481 QFTLAVDRSSDLLSS
+481 QFTLAVDRSSDLLSP

-508 LERVARVASENRIP
+508 LERVARIASENRIP
-522 AYVCGEVAAQPL
+522 AYVCGEIAAQPL

-553 IPAVKKRI
+553 IPTVKKRI
-561 REMVYEEAREKIRE
+561 REMVYEEARERIQE
-575 LLRFSTIQE
+575 LLEFSTIKE
-584 VEQFVK
+584 VERFVK

-602 SGSRF
+602 SGPQFVKS
-607 IKC
+607 

>member
-1 MLYFRGN
+1 M
-8 SREMVE
+8 E
-14 KLQRTESGR
+14 KRQRNESGR

-33 IAAGRAYRIEQHAP
+33 IGAGRAYRIEQHAP
-47 DFHRLYVSPAEAP
+47 DFHRLYLSPAEAP

-78 RIKERFEQQL
+78 RIKHRFEQQL

-97 AHRLILEDREFLEQI
+97 AHRLILEDREFLDQI

-163 LGESGPPRQEEESSE
+163 LGESGPPRQEEQSSE

-192 AGFPLAQVKGLVSTR
+192 ASFPLAQVKGLVSTR

-227 GVPGLEGTIRTGD
+227 GVQEVEGNIRTGD

-246 SDGVVL
+246 SEGVVL

-278 GDSRPS
+278 GDFRPS
-284 CTSDGRVVSVLANTD
+284 STADGRVVSVLANTD

-309 LGAEGIGLFRSEFV
+309 LGAEGIGLFRTEFV
-323 YMGEKSGPV
+323 YMGEMSGPV
-332 RFDEQLNIYR
+332 GFEDQLGIYR
-342 RLARLTGR
+342 RLARLTGP

-379 LRGIRMSLDHPHLF
+379 LRGIRLSLDRPQLF
-393 RDQVRAIVS
+393 RDQARAVVS
-402 ARREGD
+402 ARREGN

-422 VIARDLI
+422 VTARELI
-429 RQVEREVSEESG
+429 REVEREVSEKTG
-441 MEPESPI
+441 FEPESPI

-481 QFTLAVDRSSDLLSS
+481 QFTLAVDRSSDLLSP

-544 QRLSMNPFS
+544 QRLSMNPFA
-553 IPAVKKRI
+553 IPTVKKRI
-561 REMVYEEAREKIRE
+561 REMVYEEARERIRE

-584 VEQFVK
+584 VERFVK

-595 WETVGQG
+595 WETAGQG
-602 SGSRF
+602 SDSRF
-607 IKC
+607 VKS

>member
-1 MLYFRGN
+1 
-8 SREMVE
+8 MVE
-14 KLQRTESGR
+14 KLQRNESGR

-33 IAAGRAYRIEQHAP
+33 IGAGRAYRIEQHAP
-47 DFHRLYVSPAEAP
+47 DFHRLHLSPAEAP

-70 AKSREQLV
+70 AKSRDQLV

-97 AHRLILEDREFLEQI
+97 AHRLILEDREFLDQI

-137 YRTLTDPFFRDRGS
+137 FRTLTDPFFRDRGS

-163 LGESGPPRQEEESSE
+163 LGESGPPRREEEPSE
-178 DLILVGPE
+178 DLILVGSE

-192 AGFPLAQVKGLVSTR
+192 AGFPLSQVKGLVSMR

-227 GVPGLEGTIRTGD
+227 GVREVEGTIRTGD

-246 SDGVVL
+246 SEGIVL

-257 GERRDF
+257 GERHSF
-263 QVLLREEQRRSSELE
+263 QVLLRQQEQRRSSQLE

-284 CTSDGRVVSVLANTD
+284 RTADGRVISVLANTD

-323 YMGEKSGPV
+323 YMGERSGPV
-332 RFDEQLNIYR
+332 RFQEQLTIYR

-363 DHPYFTRL
+363 DHPYFSRL
-371 AGEGPVLG
+371 AGGGPVLG
-379 LRGIRMSLDHPHLF
+379 LRGIRLSLDQPHLF

-402 ARREGD
+402 ARTEGN

-422 VIARDLI
+422 VTARELI
-429 RQVEREVSEESG
+429 RQVEREVSKETG
-441 MEPESPI
+441 IEPESPI

-462 LDGICRHADFVSVG
+462 LDGICRYADFVSVG

-481 QFTLAVDRSSDLLSS
+481 QFTLAVDRSSDVLSP

-553 IPAVKKRI
+553 ISTVKKRI
-561 REMVYEEAREKIRE
+561 REMVYEEARERIQE
-575 LLRFSTIQE
+575 LLEFSTIKE
-584 VEQFVK
+584 VERFVK

-602 SGSRF
+602 SGPQFVKS
-607 IKC
+607 

>member
-1 MLYFRGN
+1 M
-8 SREMVE
+8 E
-14 KLQRTESGR
+14 KLQANESGR

-33 IAAGRAYRIEQHAP
+33 LGAGRAYRIEQYAP
-47 DFHRLYVSPAEAP
+47 DFHRLHLSPDEAP

-97 AHRLILEDREFLEQI
+97 AHRLILEDQEVLDQI

-137 YRTLTDPFFRDRGS
+137 FRTLTDPFFRDRGS

-163 LGESGPPRQEEESSE
+163 LGESGPPRREEEPSE
-178 DLILVGPE
+178 DLILVGSE

-192 AGFPLAQVKGLVSTR
+192 AGFPLSQVKGLVSMR

-227 GVPGLEGTIRTGD
+227 GVREVEGTIRTGD

-246 SDGVVL
+246 SEGIVL

-257 GERRDF
+257 GERHSF
-263 QVLLREEQRRSSELE
+263 QVLLRQQEQRRSSQLQ

-284 CTSDGRVVSVLANTD
+284 RTADGRVVSVLANTD

-323 YMGEKSGPV
+323 YMGERSGPV
-332 RFDEQLNIYR
+332 RFQEQLTIYR

-363 DHPYFTRL
+363 DHPYFSRL
-371 AGEGPVLG
+371 AGGGPVLG
-379 LRGIRMSLDHPHLF
+379 LRGIRLSLDQPHLF

-402 ARREGD
+402 ARTEGN

-422 VIARDLI
+422 VTARELI
-429 RQVEREVSEESG
+429 RQVEREVSRETG
-441 MEPESPI
+441 IEPESPI

-462 LDGICRHADFVSVG
+462 LDGICRYADFVSVG

-481 QFTLAVDRSSDLLSS
+481 QFTLAVDRSSDVLSP

-553 IPAVKKRI
+553 IPTVKKRI
-561 REMVYEEAREKIRE
+561 REMVYEEARERIQE
-575 LLRFSTIQE
+575 LLEFSTIKE
-584 VEQFVK
+584 VERFVK

-602 SGSRF
+602 SGPQFVKS
-607 IKC
+607 

>member
-1 MLYFRGN
+1 
-8 SREMVE
+8 MVE
-14 KLQRTESGR
+14 KLQRNESGR

-33 IAAGRAYRIEQHAP
+33 IGAGRAYRIEQHAP
-47 DFHRLYVSPAEAP
+47 DFHRLHLSPAEAP

-70 AKSREQLV
+70 AKSRDQLV

-97 AHRLILEDREFLEQI
+97 AHRLILEDREFLDQI

-163 LGESGPPRQEEESSE
+163 LGESGPPRREEESSE
-178 DLILVGPE
+178 DLILVGSE

-192 AGFPLAQVKGLVSTR
+192 ASFPLSQVKGLVSMR

-227 GVPGLEGTIRTGD
+227 GVREVEGTIRTGD

-246 SDGVVL
+246 SEGIVL

-257 GERRDF
+257 GERHSF
-263 QVLLREEQRRSSELE
+263 QVLLQQEQRRSSQLQ

-284 CTSDGRVVSVLANTD
+284 RTADGRVVSVLANTD

-323 YMGEKSGPV
+323 YMGERSGPV
-332 RFDEQLNIYR
+332 RFQEQLTIYR

-363 DHPYFTRL
+363 DHPYFSRL
-371 AGEGPVLG
+371 AGGGPVLG
-379 LRGIRMSLDHPHLF
+379 LRGIRLSLDQPHLF

-402 ARREGD
+402 ARTEGN

-422 VIARDLI
+422 VTARELI
-429 RQVEREVSEESG
+429 RQVEREVSKETG
-441 MEPESPI
+441 IEPESPI

-462 LDGICRHADFVSVG
+462 LDGICRYADFVSVG

-481 QFTLAVDRSSDLLSS
+481 QFTLAVDRSSDLLSP

-508 LERVARVASENRIP
+508 LERVARIASENRIP
-522 AYVCGEVAAQPL
+522 AYVCGEIAAQPL

-553 IPAVKKRI
+553 IPTVKKRI
-561 REMVYEEAREKIRE
+561 REMVYEEARERIQE
-575 LLRFSTIQE
+575 LLEFSTIKE
-584 VEQFVK
+584 VERFVK

-602 SGSRF
+602 SGPQFVKS
-607 IKC
+607 

>member
-1 MLYFRGN
+1 M
-8 SREMVE
+8 E
-14 KLQRTESGR
+14 KLQANESGR

-33 IAAGRAYRIEQHAP
+33 LGAGRAYRIEQHAP
-47 DFHRLYVSPAEAP
+47 DFHRLHLSPAEAP

-70 AKSREQLV
+70 AKSRDQLV

-97 AHRLILEDREFLEQI
+97 AHRLILEDQEFLDQI

-137 YRTLTDPFFRDRGS
+137 FRTLTDPFFRDRGS

-163 LGESGPPRQEEESSE
+163 LGESGPPRREEEPSE
-178 DLILVGPE
+178 DLILVGSE

-192 AGFPLAQVKGLVSTR
+192 AGFPLSQVKGLVSMR

-227 GVPGLEGTIRTGD
+227 GVREVEGTIRTGD

-246 SDGVVL
+246 SEGIVL

-257 GERRDF
+257 GERHSF
-263 QVLLREEQRRSSELE
+263 QVLLRQQEQRRSSQLQ

-284 CTSDGRVVSVLANTD
+284 RTADGRVVSVLANTD

-323 YMGEKSGPV
+323 YMGERSGPV
-332 RFDEQLNIYR
+332 RFQEQLTIYR

-363 DHPYFTRL
+363 DHPYFSRL
-371 AGEGPVLG
+371 AGGGPVLG
-379 LRGIRMSLDHPHLF
+379 LRGIRLSLDQPHLF

-402 ARREGD
+402 ARTEGN

-422 VIARDLI
+422 VTARELI
-429 RQVEREVSEESG
+429 RQVEREVSRETG
-441 MEPESPI
+441 IEPESPI

-462 LDGICRHADFVSVG
+462 LDGICQYADFVSVG

-481 QFTLAVDRSSDLLSS
+481 QFTLAVDRSSDVLSP

-553 IPAVKKRI
+553 IPTVKKRI
-561 REMVYEEAREKIRE
+561 REMVYEEARERIQE
-575 LLRFSTIQE
+575 LLEFSTIKE
-584 VEQFVK
+584 VERFVK

-602 SGSRF
+602 SGPQFVKS
-607 IKC
+607 